1 MLSRLSPKQTA
12 APPPFF
18 SASPTLQAPATE
30 HVQSPHAFAWLRH
43 ADNAKTPKKFNRQPI
58 RQADTVGNNSLLLL
72 EVWKNKKC
80 LLLQKGWIVKL
91 SRKVLFSLSKKTY
104 FSVSL
109 FPCRNYKY
117 LGGSV
122 YALILKPRTGSSGIW
137 SSLSWNKVY
146 LHVFAKFESC
156 VCVSSTSTSMCTQLQ
171 RNQWVGVQ
179 PLFAITNHVQNVAKT
194 WVSLPG
200 QLGFTHDVTAA
211 TAFQIWKISPR
222 NQRLSKVT
230 LNHWYIDEIIPGPSR
245 LRFSEACILRFW
257 GHQHTQFCLLIC
269 RNSRTQMQ
277 EEWQPAPQPLKPSP
291 HLAWIWIPQL
301 RNITKRQK
309 EFHIGRKWRTLW
321 IEEILSSSWRLS
333 CGAIVKN
340 SLTLLK
346 YLKLLPERQGPDPGS
361 SCRKLVS
368 EHPIPVC
375 SLKSS

>member
-1 MLSRLSPKQTA
+1 MFQKWQNFWCWAGWAPSKRQPHHPSFPLLQRCKLLRRNMSRVLMLLLGWDMLTM
-12 APPPFF
+12 
-18 SASPTLQAPATE
+18 
-30 HVQSPHAFAWLRH
+30 LRPQ
-43 ADNAKTPKKFNRQPI
+43 KSSTVQPI

-156 VCVSSTSTSMCTQLQ
+156 VYVSSTSTSMCTQLQ

-179 PLFAITNHVQNVAKT
+179 PLFAITNHVQNVAKA

-222 NQRLSKVT
+222 NQWLSKVT
-230 LNHWYIDEIIPGPSR
+230 LNPLIHWWNHPRSLPPPIQRSMHTAVLRTPTHAVLLADLQEFGDSNAGGVATCTTTPETKPPSCVN
-245 LRFSEACILRFW
+245 L
-257 GHQHTQFCLLIC
+257 
-269 RNSRTQMQ
+269 NSTIEKHNQKAKGVPYW
-277 EEWQPAPQPLKPSP
+277 EEVKDPLD
-291 HLAWIWIPQL
+291 
-301 RNITKRQK
+301 R
-309 EFHIGRKWRTLW
+309 GD
-321 IEEILSSSWRLS
+321 
-333 CGAIVKN
+333 
-340 SLTLLK
+340 
-346 YLKLLPERQGPDPGS
+346 PE
-361 SCRKLVS
+361 
-368 EHPIPVC
+368 
-375 SLKSS
+375 